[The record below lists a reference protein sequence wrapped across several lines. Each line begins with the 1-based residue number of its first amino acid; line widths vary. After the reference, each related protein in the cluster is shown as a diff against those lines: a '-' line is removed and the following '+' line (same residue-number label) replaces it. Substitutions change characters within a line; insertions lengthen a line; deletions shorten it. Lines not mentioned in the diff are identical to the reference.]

1 MYAFEDFWVER
12 VDTQD
17 WHKKFDSK
25 DQGRKFINFNI
36 SAKETLGRLGYSL
49 EEVPNY
55 ADIRGA
61 GSGIFFVITMRFRKK
76 STKYTPRITKNV
88 IEGAPFMKSPYY
100 KAIPTILTYKDD
112 FFPN

>member
-25 DQGRKFINFNI
+25 DQGRKAINFNI
-36 SAKETLGRLGYSL
+36 SVKETLGRLGYSL

-55 ADIRGA
+55 ADILGV